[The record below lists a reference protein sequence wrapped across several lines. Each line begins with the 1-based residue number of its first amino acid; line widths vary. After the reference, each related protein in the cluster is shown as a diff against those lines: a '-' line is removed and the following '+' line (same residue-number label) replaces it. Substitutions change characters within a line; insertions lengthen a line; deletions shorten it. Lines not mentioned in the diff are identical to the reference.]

1 RTLYYLKILMK
12 EQNLILL
19 NKPTNDLDIQTLSI
33 LEDYLEQLPGVVITV
48 SHDRY
53 FLDQVVNELLVFDG
67 KGGIEHIFGNYSDYA
82 EQVIAE
88 VPKKTEKPK
97 SQKVGKEN
105 KKTKLSYHEQK
116 EWDTIED
123 DITAL
128 EENLTEIET
137 KIAENS
143 NDIEQVQRF
152 YEEQQVIEAQ
162 LEEKMERWE
171 ELSLLVESFQK

>member
-1 RTLYYLKILMK
+1 
-12 EQNLILL
+12 
-19 NKPTNDLDIQTLSI
+19 TNDLDIQTLGI

-67 KGGIEHIFGNYSDYA
+67 KGGIEHIFVNYSNYA
-82 EQVIAE
+82 EQLIAE
-88 VPKKTEKPK
+88 TPKKTENTKA
-97 SQKVGKEN
+97 QKVV

-123 DITAL
+123 DITSL
-128 EENLTEIET
+128 EEKLAEIET
-137 KIAENS
+137 NIAENS